1 MYKLLIGLWVLVL
14 FSACSSSPS
23 IKVVVLA
30 SGKIK
35 VTGETIN
42 LEPGTQHNEE
52 SITLTGDKLVLKSGT
67 ASKEYV
73 VPTAG
78 TWLLNLQKDTLIGG
92 FQAFGDA
99 SSREGKITQ
108 DQLQQRMDSLQ
119 QLMVGANVSASK
131 RNFFL
136 APQELKLISA
146 TDNAILVGPFKGMPA
161 SLQPDNK
168 GNIPEVYKFVS
179 NKDARETLERLEK
192 LLKQ

>member
-1 MYKLLIGLWVLVL
+1 M
-14 FSACSSSPS
+14 
-23 IKVVVLA
+23 A
-30 SGKIK
+30 SGKIQ
-35 VTGETIN
+35 VTDETIN

-52 SITLTGDKLVLKSGT
+52 TITLTGDKLVLKSGA

-92 FQAFGDA
+92 FQSFGDA

-119 QLMVGANVSASK
+119 QLMVGANVSDSK

-136 APQELKLISA
+136 APQELKLIST

-161 SLQPDNK
+161 SLQPDKN